1 MGVLPKDLFEGTSG
15 KTIFNGVGPGLTH
28 GEAEAYLNRRRLLKK
43 RTGGGGGKKTKERV
57 TLCRFPVDGFVTA
70 DGRAEGRN
78 IRRAAA
84 FSPSVNEDGGG
95 GRRDDFECGRWIH
108 DSLDPSP
115 RLIDG
120 TKLPG

>member
-1 MGVLPKDLFEGTSG
+1 MERQRLTLIGDDSSRKGPEEEEERRPRKGSLSVDSPSTDLLL
-15 KTIFNGVGPGLTH
+15 LT
-28 GEAEAYLNRRRLLKK
+28 
-43 RTGGGGGKKTKERV
+43 
-57 TLCRFPVDGFVTA
+57 
-70 DGRAEGRN
+70 EGRKDGTY
-78 IRRAAA
+78 AAA